1 MTTTQPRPC
10 PHCSGAGFVVKGEKG
25 QEKPY
30 PCPVCRGGKV
40 VTTPLVTK

>member
-1 MTTTQPRPC
+1 MTTSAPRPC
-10 PHCSGAGFVVKGEKG
+10 PHCRGTGVVVKGDPGKEL
-25 QEKPY
+25 PY